1 MRALPHR
8 LVPFPLGPLFLLVAI
23 FFLNFTC
30 RIILAPLL
38 PIITRDLSLGYGG
51 AGSLFFLIQVGY
63 SVGLL
68 VSGVL
73 SARLTHRHTILLSTT
88 ALGGVLLVVALSTSA
103 SALRMELVCLGV
115 VAGLYLPSSIATITG
130 FVDQAHWGKAIAI
143 HELAPNLGFIA
154 APFLAEGLLQAVAWR
169 SVLGILGGLA
179 LAMGGLFAWRGQ
191 GGRHRGEAPRL
202 STLRPLLAD
211 PSVWTAS
218 LLFSVAIGSGLGLYT
233 MMPLYLVSEVGL
245 DREVANTVTGSS
257 RVPGIALIFLA
268 GAFADRIGYRRSLA
282 ISLTATGALT
292 VLLGAAQG
300 RVLTPILLLL
310 QAAASVCFFPVA
322 YSLLSTMFPLA
333 QRGLAVSLVTIVG
346 GLFGSGVLPSALG
359 YIAEV
364 SSFRVGITLMG
375 LLTLAMALLLRRPSP
390 APKI

>member
-8 LVPFPLGPLFLLVAI
+8 LVPFPLSPLFLLVAI
-23 FFLNFTC
+23 FSLNFTC

-68 VSGVL
+68 VSSVL
-73 SARLTHRHTILLSTT
+73 SARLTHRHTILLSTSG
-88 ALGGVLLVVALSTSA
+88 LGSVLLVVALSTSA
-103 SALRMELVCLGV
+103 SALRVELVCLGV
-115 VAGLYLPSSIATITG
+115 VAGLYLRSSIATITG

-143 HELAPNLGFIA
+143 HELAPNLGFI
-154 APFLAEGLLQAVAWR
+154 
-169 SVLGILGGLA
+169 
-179 LAMGGLFAWRGQ
+179 
-191 GGRHRGEAPRL
+191 
-202 STLRPLLAD
+202 
-211 PSVWTAS
+211 
-218 LLFSVAIGSGLGLYT
+218 FSVAIGSGLGLYT

-245 DREVANTVTGSS
+245 DREVANTVTGFS

-310 QAAASVCFFPVA
+310 QAPASVCFFPVA

-333 QRGLAVSLVTIVG
+333 QRGLAVSLVT
-346 GLFGSGVLPSALG
+346 
-359 YIAEV
+359 AE
-364 SSFRVGITLMG
+364 
-375 LLTLAMALLLRRPSP
+375 LR
-390 APKI
+390 I